1 VPDPSIAEGP
11 RLARQ
16 PILSVLI
23 VDDEALIRWS
33 LRRALKNRGHEVT
46 EAADA
51 AQALAALRDHEGAF
65 DVVLLDYRLPDCHDA
80 SLLALVRQQ
89 APATAVFM
97 MTAYGDD
104 AMRSSSR
111 TLGARAI
118 VDKPFQLDTFVA
130 MVEAA
135 GEQPS

>member
-1 VPDPSIAEGP
+1 MTDTSNAEGP

-16 PILSVLI
+16 PILSVLV

-33 LRRALKNRGHEVT
+33 LRRALKNRGHEVV

-51 AQALAALRDHEGAF
+51 AQAIAALRDHEGAF

-80 SLLALVRQQ
+80 SLLAQVRQQ
-89 APATAVFM
+89 APDAAVFM

-104 AMRSSSR
+104 MMRLSSR

-118 VDKPFQLDTFVA
+118 VDKPFQLDSFVA
-130 MVEAA
+130 MIEAA
-135 GEQPS
+135 GEPPS